1 VENPLFLDKKKMDK
15 QEALRTIISSRE
27 KARVGRYLLWMAII
41 LVGGI
46 GWLFWKWYAFLIAVV
61 VGLIFGF
68 VYSTLE
74 GERVQRITGLAF
86 YEIENLYKEHVR
98 DHRKTR

>member
-1 VENPLFLDKKKMDK
+1 M
-15 QEALRTIISSRE
+15 RIIISSRE
-27 KARVGRYLLWMAII
+27 QARVGGYLLWTAII
-41 LVGGI
+41 FVGGT

-74 GERVQRITGLAF
+74 GKRVQRITGLTFLRNRKPLQRTHARPSENPLAF
-86 YEIENLYKEHVR
+86 F
-98 DHRKTR
+98 